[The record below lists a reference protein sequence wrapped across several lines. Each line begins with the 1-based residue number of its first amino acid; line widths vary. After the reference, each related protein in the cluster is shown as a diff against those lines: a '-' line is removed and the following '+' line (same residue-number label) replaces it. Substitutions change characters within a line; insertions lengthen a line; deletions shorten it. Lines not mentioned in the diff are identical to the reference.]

1 MFDNNDEEPEV
12 NEELGYAIVDWHDFM
27 VDTRLIVHDHVFGG
41 MERQAGRHYEP
52 IIDVSKPKVH
62 GQPPE
67 VSETLQR
74 DLDRIFPLSRL
85 EETIK
90 RILPSKEIQG
100 ELRWFVNKKNYIKL
114 QTILN
119 EQYFGRI
126 LNDMVDQG
134 LMDMC
139 CDKGEIV
146 YRLTPKGKNTKVL

>member
-27 VDTRLIVHDHVFGG
+27 TDTRIIVHDHVFGG

-52 IIDVSKPKVH
+52 IIDVSKPKIH
-62 GQPPE
+62 GQAPD
-67 VSETLQR
+67 VSETLQQ
-74 DLDRIFPLSRL
+74 DLDRIFPLSL
-85 EETIK
+85 VEETIK
-90 RILPSKEIQG
+90 RILPEKDG
-100 ELRWFVNKKNYIKL
+100 RWYVNKKNYIKL

-146 YRLTPKGKNTKVL
+146 YRLTPKGKNTRVI